1 MQFLCCVFSCTF
13 SCHITLPSCNFF
25 YIVLP
30 SCNFLLCYASLAY
43 FPFLFL
49 VLPSHNFLLHCASLA
64 QFPATLCFPRT
75 ISCHVTLPSRNFLLH
90 CASLAQFPATLHFPR
105 VISAALCFPC
115 VIFTTFLS
123 CPVSRRYSHPSL
135 PHHLP
140 QACHDMWVTYR
151 QLPCTRAATIAS
163 DMFHCSFLRRPPPFF
178 AHFDG
183 MSKPSFVVSPPT
195 HRVSPLNHRFPKIL
209 GDHYSP

>member
-1 MQFLCCVFSCTF
+1 MPHLW
-13 SCHITLPSCNFF
+13 CNFYVVF
-25 YIVLP
+25 
-30 SCNFLLCYASLAY
+30 FLA
-43 FPFLFL
+43 
-49 VLPSHNFLLHCASLA
+49 H
-64 QFPATLCFPRT
+64 
-75 ISCHVTLPSRNFLLH
+75 
-90 CASLAQFPATLHFPR
+90 FPATLHFPR
-105 VISAALCFPC
+105 VSSAALCFPC

-163 DMFHCSFLRRPPPFF
+163 DMFHCSFLRCPPPFF

-183 MSKPSFVVSPPT
+183 MSKPSFVASPPT